1 MRSYTQ
7 LTQEERYQI
16 YALKK
21 AGHIQAEIA
30 EIIGRDP
37 GTISRE
43 LCRNRGLKGYRPQQA
58 HNLALTRR
66 YDKAQPRID
75 SQVWQLVEALLREEW
90 SPEQVVG
97 RVAMEQGVS
106 ISHEWIYQYIY
117 ADQRS
122 GGDLYRCLRCQK
134 VQRKRYGIYS
144 RRGTIPNQVS
154 IDERPAIVDSKR
166 RFGDWEG
173 DTVIGKGHR
182 GALVTLVERKS
193 LYTVIQSVLHKTAKA
208 VRNAVT
214 NALSPHIDWVHTIT
228 YDNGR
233 EFADHE
239 GMASDLEASIY
250 FAHPYAS
257 WERGLN
263 ENTNGLIRQYF
274 PKDRDLTTVTKYE
287 IEKAMDKLNHRPRKS
302 LGYRTPYEVFFNTRT
317 SLTVA
322 LQS

>member
-1 MRSYTQ
+1 MSYTQ

-16 YALKK
+16 YILKK
-21 AGHIQAEIA
+21 AGYSQTEIA
-30 EIIGRDP
+30 GLVERDKS
-37 GTISRE
+37 TISRE
-43 LCRNRGLKGYRPQQA
+43 LRRNRGLKGYRPQQA
-58 HNLALTRR
+58 HNLARR
-66 YDKAQPRID
+66 RRDEKAQPRIED
-75 SQVWQLVEALLREEW
+75 PVWQQVEALIREAW
-90 SPEQVVG
+90 SPEQIAG
-97 RVAMEQGVS
+97 RIAMEQGVS

-117 ADQRS
+117 ADKRS
-122 GGDLYRCLRCQK
+122 SGDLYRYLRCQK
-134 VQRKRYGIYS
+134 ARRKRYGHYD
-144 RRGTIPNQVS
+144 RRGCIPNRVS
-154 IDERPAIVDSKR
+154 IDERPAMVDSKR

-193 LYTVIQSVLHKTAKA
+193 LYTVIRSVLHKTAEA
-208 VRNAVT
+208 VRHAIGEGL
-214 NALSPHIDWVHTIT
+214 APFIDRTHTIT

-239 GMASDLEASIY
+239 GMARDLAARIY

-274 PKDRDLTTVTKYE
+274 PKARDLTTVTQRE
-287 IEKAMDKLNHRPRKS
+287 IEKVMDKLNHRPRKS
-302 LGYRTPYEVFFNTRT
+302 LGYRTPYEVFFKTRT